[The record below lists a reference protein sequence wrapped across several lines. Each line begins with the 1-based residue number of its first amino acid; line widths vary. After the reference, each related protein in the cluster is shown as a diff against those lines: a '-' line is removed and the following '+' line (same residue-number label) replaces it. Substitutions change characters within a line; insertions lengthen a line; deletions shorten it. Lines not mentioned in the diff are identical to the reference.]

1 MTLMCINQKHYH
13 QDIYNDRRKPKGT
26 GTVNTGMKNIRSL
39 LLLFVAAIIVLQ
51 ACSPLRKGNKYYKRS
66 DYVTAARYYERV
78 VNRNGNPEAIIKLAD
93 SYRRLKDY
101 IRAEEMYAKAVKL
114 EKKNPIVHFYYAEM
128 LRNNN
133 KMEEAKEQY
142 KKYVSL
148 VPDDLVAEV
157 KLSTLDE
164 VKVLMSQT
172 PQYDLLNI
180 EGINTRG
187 AEFSPMLYKN
197 GLVFVAERT
206 TDLVNFDK
214 YDFNSQPYLDIY
226 YSEQKKGKENTF
238 SKARGLSSRL
248 NSFYHDGP
256 ITFNE
261 DRTLAFFT
269 RVDVTSKRDTAYVNR
284 PRLYS
289 SHYIKGSWSKPE
301 PFTYNSDKYL
311 IAHPA
316 LSPDGKTLFF
326 VSDMPGGK
334 GGKDIYV
341 SMREGDSWSAPVNI
355 GDGVNTPG
363 NELFPYFRKDGTLFF
378 SSDGHPGLGGLDIF
392 YANMDGGKW
401 TNVTNMGLPIN
412 STTDDF
418 GIVFENNGDA
428 RGYFS
433 SNRAGGKGSD
443 DIYGFVSNGKFI
455 AVGGKILL
463 SQDINDP
470 ARNAKIMLLRE
481 DGTVIK
487 TATTDA
493 NGNFRFDKLPSEQK
507 YMVKL
512 DENDPALSN
521 KSKYYMA
528 DESNKIVRVTVLND
542 AGGKFVFQNLPADPN
557 SLPQLD
563 ANDVTIA
570 GNLLVGHGQ
579 NPSMPLA
586 NQKVNLV
593 NEKGEVVQTTTTNA
607 FGAFVFTNL
616 PAGQDF
622 LVRVDE
628 TDTELQ
634 PNSRIIITN
643 KSGKELQSTT
653 AGPKGEFKFSFLSS
667 DQASMSLLSVED
679 SELRFDM
686 KGILM
691 GPDKQPLTNSKI
703 NLVNDKG
710 EVIQTV
716 TTDAKGA
723 FAFASLPADQNF
735 LVMMDENDSRLE
747 GLEKLLVA
755 DEKGNV
761 VRELKAKGG
770 KFRFN
775 LLPSESQQ
783 LGTIYVDDPWL
794 KVLKLKTE
802 NQQAKRDSLII
813 IENIYY
819 DYGKADI
826 LPEAQKTL
834 DKVIQVM
841 KNDPDITI
849 EISSHTDSRSSAEYN
864 LTLSQKRAKSAVDYI
879 VKGGIPASRMSG
891 VGYGESKLINNC
903 KDGVECSEEEHAK
916 NRRTEF
922 KIVRNQGTGKK

>member
-1 MTLMCINQKHYH
+1 
-13 QDIYNDRRKPKGT
+13 
-26 GTVNTGMKNIRSL
+26 MKNLKSFV
-39 LLLFVAAIIVLQ
+39 LLFFVTVITLH
-51 ACSPLRKGNKYYKRS
+51 ACSPLRKGNRYFKRN
-66 DYVTAARYYERV
+66 DYVNAARYYERV
-78 VNRNGNPEAIIKLAD
+78 VNRRNHSEAIVKLAY
-93 SYRRLKDY
+93 SYWRLKDY
-101 IRAEEMYAKAVKL
+101 IRAEEIYAKAVQL
-114 EKKNPIVHFYYAEM
+114 EKKDPIVHFYYAEV
-128 LRNNN
+128 LRSNN
-133 KMEEAKEQY
+133 KIEEAKQQY

-148 VPDDLVAEV
+148 VPDDLMAEV
-157 KLSTLDE
+157 KLNTLDE
-164 VKVLMSQT
+164 VKVLLNQT
-172 PQYDLLNI
+172 PQYDLVSL
-180 EGINTRG
+180 EGINTRA
-187 AEFSPMLYKN
+187 AEFSPMMYRN
-197 GLVFVAERT
+197 GIVFVAERT
-206 TDLVNFDK
+206 SDLVNFDK
-214 YDFNSQPYLDIY
+214 YEFNSQPYLDIY
-226 YSEQKKGKENTF
+226 YSERKGKANNF
-238 SKARGLSSRL
+238 SKAKGLSSRL

-261 DRTLAFFT
+261 DHTLAFFT
-269 RVDVTSKRDTAYVNR
+269 RVDVTSKRDTAYVNK

-289 SHYIKGSWSKPE
+289 SHYTKGSWSRPE
-301 PFTYNSDKYL
+301 PFVYNNDKYL
-311 IAHPA
+311 AAHPA

-334 GGKDIYV
+334 GGKDIYM
-341 SMREGDSWSAPVNI
+341 SKREGDAWSVPVNI
-355 GDGVNTPG
+355 GSGVNTPG

-378 SSDGHPGLGGLDIF
+378 ASDGHAGLGGLDIF
-392 YANMDGGKW
+392 YANIDGGKW
-401 TNVTNMGLPIN
+401 TNVTNMGVPIN

-418 GIVFENNGDA
+418 GIVFENSGDSK
-428 RGYFS
+428 GYFS
-433 SNRAGGKGSD
+433 SNRSGGKGSD
-443 DIYGFVSNGKFI
+443 DIYGFVSNGKFLTL
-455 AVGGKILL
+455 GGKILL

-481 DGTVIK
+481 DGTVLK
-487 TATTDA
+487 TTTTDA
-493 NGNFRFDKLPSEQK
+493 EGNFRFEKLPSEQK

-512 DENDPALSN
+512 DENDPVLAD
-521 KSKYYMA
+521 KSRYYMA
-528 DESNKIVRVTVLND
+528 DENNKIVRVTVLND

-557 SLPQLD
+557 GLPQLD
-563 ANDVTIA
+563 VNDVTIA
-570 GNLLVGHGQ
+570 GNLLVGKGN
-579 NPSMPLA
+579 NPSQPLS

-628 TDTELQ
+628 TDTELE
-634 PNSRIIITN
+634 PNSKIIITN

-653 AGPKGEFKFSFLSS
+653 TGPKGDFKFAFLSS
-667 DQASMSLLSVED
+667 DKASMSLLSVED

-686 KGILM
+686 KGVLL
-691 GPDKQPLTNSKI
+691 GPDKSPLTNSKI

-716 TTDAKGA
+716 TTDANGG

-735 LVMMDENDSRLE
+735 LVMMDESDSRLE

-755 DEKGNV
+755 DEKGNI

-770 KFRFN
+770 KFKFN
-775 LLPSESQQ
+775 VLPSESQQ

-802 NQQAKRDSLII
+802 NQQVKKDSLII

-834 DKVIQVM
+834 DKVIQVL

-849 EISSHTDSRSSAEYN
+849 EINSHTDSRSSAEYN

-879 VKGGIPASRMSG
+879 VKGGISAKRMSG
-891 VGYGESKLINNC
+891 IGYGESKLINDC
-903 KDGVECSEEEHAK
+903 RDGVECSEEEHAK

-922 KIVRNQGTGKK
+922 KIVRNKGEAGKK